1 MSHSRSLSGLLL
13 AATLFAS
20 ACSGSVF
27 TLAVGTCFDD
37 EGLSSEVTDVPV
49 VDCDEPHDNEVFHV
63 FDLPDGD
70 WPGDEAVL
78 DAADEVCLGSAFA
91 DFVGTAYLDSE
102 VDAFSITPTQGS
114 WEQADD
120 REVICAAWVPG
131 ERPTGTLAGA
141 GR

>member
-1 MSHSRSLSGLLL
+1 MSHPRSLSALL
-13 AATLFAS
+13 ATTALLAS
-20 ACSGSVF
+20 ACTTSVF

-37 EGLSSEVTDVPV
+37 EGAGGEVTDVPV

-78 DAADEVCLGSAFA
+78 DAADEVCLGEAFTT
-91 DFVGTAYLDSE
+91 FVGTPYLDSE

-120 REVICAAWVPG
+120 REVICAAWVPD
-131 ERPTGTLAGA
+131 ERPTATLAGT